1 MQQHVFSTQPTYKVC
16 VLIKPSSFKIEQLKQ
31 YYIDPAIRAGVNVN
45 DFYGMTLEYLDKK
58 PKAKD
63 MDAYIQKLATI
74 FVNLETQY
82 IYCADSEYFK
92 KLTGQ
97 KNSEACI
104 GYAYPCKHSEL
115 QHIKVIYGI
124 NHSVLFYSPAQEE
137 NLNRT
142 VQTLIDCLNLNLKPI
157 GQDIFHKEIYPQDE
171 VNIAACLGALHQHPA
186 LTVDIEAFSLD
197 FFKAGV
203 GTITFCWNQHEGI
216 AFNADYAPVMTHD
229 VSGTAIYGLNKP
241 NENVRYFLRQFFD
254 HYKGRLI
261 AHNANYDFKVL
272 IYTLYMKHPRD
283 YEGML
288 KGIDTLC
295 RLFDDTKIIAYL
307 ALNSTEEIKLGLK
320 PLSQEFSGNYSLD
333 AINDITRIPN
343 EKLLRY
349 NLTDGLSTWYVYN
362 KYYPKMVQDE
372 QEELYLTLMKDS
384 IKLILQMELVG
395 MPMSVPRIADAE
407 YQLKV
412 IKNDQLKIMAHNPHV
427 LKALH
432 LHKEATLENINSK
445 LKKIKKDIS
454 HLDNLFFNPNSS
466 KQLQTLLYDVMQLPV
481 IDKTDTG
488 LPATGGDTLEK
499 LINHTNDQS
508 KIDVINAIYEYGKAE
523 KILSTFIKAFKQG
536 RVKDDKDF
544 IWLHGSFHLGGT
556 LSGRLSSCVAEWT
569 EVATQR
575 GMIPISQLHI
585 GDLVW
590 THKRRWQPVLDVVI
604 KPVTPMVDITFC
616 NGYTL
621 TCTTAHKLRLPNGEW
636 KTVQEIIDE
645 RIKNV
650 DAEPRE
656 HIGNSC
662 SVQSRPSNNACRD
675 SFTTQYDQSQR
686 HTYSENTHVVS
697 RVCSEESPQIFNIE
711 RGGQKSYE
719 GQDGGATSQV
729 GGGMFRSQRLSN
741 NTSQWGTSVCSP
753 STDGTGFGI
762 DQTTRPIRGASCG
775 QQSTEQLIGQ
785 FGFSDKPSTSH
796 DSFTASNQCY
806 GKIKEINPRGNLQVW
821 DITVAEDHSYW
832 AQGCFNH
839 NSNPNM
845 QNMPSGSKYGKLIKS
860 CFVAPQSW
868 IMCYADFNALED
880 RINTLLTKD
889 PNKLKI
895 FIEGYDA
902 HSLRAYNYF
911 PEAYVGVPNTLEGI
925 NDAVKTHKEWRNKGK
940 EPTFAIQYGGT
951 EYTLQQNCGF
961 SPELAAK
968 VYQNY
973 HAMYAVSDK
982 FMDEQIAIAARQGY
996 ATLAFGLRLRTP
1008 ILARTVLGTR
1018 NTPYAAKAEARTVGN
1033 AVGGQ
1038 SWGLLNNRALAAFMK
1053 TVWESEYRYDI
1064 LPISMIHDAS
1074 YLLIKDNLDVLNFV
1088 NDHLPKEMAWQEAP
1102 EIQHPEVGLGGAL
1115 DICYQ
1120 GWHQVLEIPN
1130 NASKAEI
1137 QEICLSAKEKFS

>member
-272 IYTLYMKHPRD
+272 IYTLYMEHLRD

-432 LHKEATLENINSK
+432 LHKESTLENINSK

-544 IWLHGSFHLGGT
+544 IWLHGSFVLGGT
-556 LSGRLSSCVAEWT
+556 LSGRLSS
-569 EVATQR
+569 
-575 GMIPISQLHI
+575 
-585 GDLVW
+585 
-590 THKRRWQPVLDVVI
+590 
-604 KPVTPMVDITFC
+604 
-616 NGYTL
+616 
-621 TCTTAHKLRLPNGEW
+621 
-636 KTVQEIIDE
+636 
-645 RIKNV
+645 
-650 DAEPRE
+650 
-656 HIGNSC
+656 NS
-662 SVQSRPSNNACRD
+662 
-675 SFTTQYDQSQR
+675 
-686 HTYSENTHVVS
+686 
-697 RVCSEESPQIFNIE
+697 
-711 RGGQKSYE
+711 
-719 GQDGGATSQV
+719 
-729 GGGMFRSQRLSN
+729 
-741 NTSQWGTSVCSP
+741 
-753 STDGTGFGI
+753 
-762 DQTTRPIRGASCG
+762 
-775 QQSTEQLIGQ
+775 
-785 FGFSDKPSTSH
+785 
-796 DSFTASNQCY
+796 
-806 GKIKEINPRGNLQVW
+806 
-821 DITVAEDHSYW
+821 
-832 AQGCFNH
+832 
-839 NSNPNM
+839 PNM

-940 EPTFAIQYGGT
+940 APTFAIQYGGT